1 MSQFLNSL
9 EILKEVNMSES
20 NMMPVDYLLKFYS
33 VETMS
38 ELKHV
43 LLEEKIEDVDD
54 IELVA
59 LDVLRVSAYT
69 FSYTE

>member
-1 MSQFLNSL
+1 
-9 EILKEVNMSES
+9 MSES